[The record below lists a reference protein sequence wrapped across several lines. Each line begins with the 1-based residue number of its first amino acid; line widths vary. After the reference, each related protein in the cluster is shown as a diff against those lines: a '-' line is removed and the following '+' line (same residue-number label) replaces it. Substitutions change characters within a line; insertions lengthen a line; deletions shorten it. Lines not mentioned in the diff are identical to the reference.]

1 MLTAFCFKEIYYK
14 CERKIPIIIPK
25 VPKGQL
31 CTLYS
36 GMLKAVLVIQACKY
50 SAVSMLQNI
59 SREKQRKNKK
69 KELFL
74 FSSFK
79 NTHSPPTSL
88 DILELFSGCNAF
100 ECNHSGRY
108 TTLNFLDGKVV
119 LI

>member
-50 SAVSMLQNI
+50 SAVSMLKNI

-69 KELFL
+69 KKKRIIPLQQL
-74 FSSFK
+74 
-79 NTHSPPTSL
+79 
-88 DILELFSGCNAF
+88 
-100 ECNHSGRY
+100 
-108 TTLNFLDGKVV
+108 
-119 LI
+119 